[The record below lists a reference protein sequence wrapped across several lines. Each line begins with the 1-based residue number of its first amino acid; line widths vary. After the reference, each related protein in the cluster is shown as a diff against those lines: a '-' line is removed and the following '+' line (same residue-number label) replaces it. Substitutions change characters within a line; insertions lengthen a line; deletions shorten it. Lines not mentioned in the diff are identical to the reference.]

1 VTALDALGNRA
12 AHFTGAVTVALTA
25 GTGTAGATL
34 SGATTVA
41 AVDGVAIFSTL
52 SVDRVGNGYTLAA
65 AAAGLTGAT
74 STAFE
79 IN

>member
-1 VTALDALGNRA
+1 M
-12 AHFTGAVTVALTA
+12 HFTGAVTVALTA

-34 SGATTVA
+34 SGTTTVA

-52 SVDRVGNGYTLAA
+52 NIDRVGSGYTLSAVA
-65 AAAGLTGAT
+65 TGLTGAT
-74 STAFE
+74 STAFD